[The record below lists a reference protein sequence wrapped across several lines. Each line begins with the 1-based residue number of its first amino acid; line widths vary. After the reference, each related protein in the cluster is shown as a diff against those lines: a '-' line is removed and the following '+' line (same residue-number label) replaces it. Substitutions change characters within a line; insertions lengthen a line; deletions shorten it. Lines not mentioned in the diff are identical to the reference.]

1 MMLRLAS
8 ILCAL
13 SALPVAGSAQGV
25 RPPYRDST
33 SSVEMRVADLLSRMT
48 PTEKFWQLFM
58 LPGSLDNPAHDYSH
72 GVYGLQVVPTDSTP
86 DAAARDASR
95 LNRIQHHFVDSTR
108 LGIPFIAFEEALH
121 GLTRPGATTFPQ
133 AIALAATW
141 DTALVERVA
150 TAIARETSSRG
161 IRQVLSPVVNITR
174 DGRWGRTEETY
185 GEDVLLA
192 SAMARSFI
200 TPFERAGVITTP
212 KHFVAN
218 VGEGG
223 RDSWPIEVS
232 ERQLREVW
240 FPPFEAA
247 VRAGARSVMTAYNS
261 VDGLPASQN
270 RVLLTGV
277 LRDRWGFD
285 GVVISDAAAT
295 AGATVLHLTEASIV
309 TSAAGALDAGLDVV
323 FQSGWE
329 QHTPWLRAFTDGTVP
344 DSLINRA
351 VTRVLRTKFAMR
363 LFDAPYAMPDSA
375 AYWNGRPEH
384 LALAREAA
392 ASGMV
397 LLRNE
402 NSTLPLDHFN
412 GTLAVIGPDARMLR
426 LGGYSGP
433 GVAPVTVLEALQRRL
448 GAARVRATDGPGRT
462 DNTWPTVPATA
473 LSTVVDGQ
481 QHAGLQGEYHPGQS
495 LADVPFASPVDA
507 TVDFHW
513 TFNPPVPGVPRDWFA
528 VRWSGTLR
536 IPKGSPRL
544 LAVEGDDGVRLWI
557 DDHLVIDQWEQ
568 VGYGLHQ
575 SGIVLEPGSEH
586 AIRLEFHESVGN
598 GSVRLAWQGDEPA
611 QIERVLQMAVDT
623 AARSDAVLVVAGLEE
638 GEFRDRAS
646 LALPG
651 HQEELIRRLA
661 ATGRPVIVVIIG
673 GAPVIMDRWIDSVAA
688 VVMAW
693 YPGEGGGEAIA
704 DVLLGESEPG
714 GRLPITFPRA
724 EGQLPLYYSHK
735 PTGRGDD
742 YLDLTG
748 RPAFPFGFGMGYATF
763 EYERMELSRDTI
775 GVSDSVRVVVTI
787 RNTSARAGTEVVQ
800 LYLHD
805 LLSTVSQPVSK
816 LAGFRKIRLAPG
828 ARGTVDFSLGPDELS
843 ILDEQLARIVE
854 PGEFRI
860 GVGPSSRDA
869 RLRAILT
876 VVRR

>member
-1 MMLRLAS
+1 MVRLAS

-33 SSVEMRVADLLSRMT
+33 RSVEVRVADLLSRMT

-58 LPGSLDNPAHDYSH
+58 LPGNLDNPTHDYSR
-72 GVYGLQVVPTDSTP
+72 GVYGLQVVPLDSTP
-86 DAAARDASR
+86 DAATRDATR

-121 GLTRPGATTFPQ
+121 GLTRPGATSFPQ

-150 TAIARETSSRG
+150 TAIARETASRG

-174 DGRWGRTEETY
+174 DPRWGRTEETY

-192 SAMARSFI
+192 SAMAQSFI

-270 RVLLTGV
+270 RALLTGV
-277 LRDRWGFD
+277 LRDRWGFA

-295 AGATVLHLTEASIV
+295 AGATVLHLTEASIG
-309 TSAAGALDAGLDVV
+309 TSAERALDAGLDVV
-323 FQSGWE
+323 FQSDYE
-329 QHTPWLRAFTDGTVP
+329 QHTPWLSAFIDGTVP
-344 DSLINRA
+344 DSLIDRA
-351 VTRVLRTKFAMR
+351 VTRVLRTKFAMG
-363 LFDAPYAMPDSA
+363 LFDSPYAAPDSA

-392 ASGMV
+392 AAGMV
-397 LLRNE
+397 LLRNAHRR
-402 NSTLPLDHFN
+402 LPLEHFS
-412 GTLAVIGPDARMLR
+412 GTLAVIGPDARMAR

-433 GVAPVTVLEALQRRL
+433 GVAPVTVLDALQRRL
-448 GAARVRATDGPGRT
+448 GNARVLAADGPGRT
-462 DNTWPTVPATA
+462 DDAWPTVPATA
-473 LSTVVDGQ
+473 LGTVHQGAGALGLTGAYFNSPEISSAPSTTRVDPQ
-481 QHAGLQGEYHPGQS
+481 
-495 LADVPFASPVDA
+495 
-507 TVDFHW
+507 VDFHW
-513 TFNPPVPGVPRDWFA
+513 TFVPPAPGIPIDWYA
-528 VRWSGTLR
+528 VRWTGVLR
-536 IPKGSPRL
+536 VPDNGPRR
-544 LAVEGDDGVRLWI
+544 LAVEGDDGFRLWV
-557 DDHLVIDQWEQ
+557 DDVLVLDRWAH
-568 VGYGLHQ
+568 VSHGRHVVDAPLAAGTVHRL
-575 SGIVLEPGSEH
+575 
-586 AIRLEFHESVGN
+586 RLEFHETTGN
-598 GSVRLAWQGDEPA
+598 GAVRLAWQGDEPA
-611 QIERVLQMAVDT
+611 ETERAIQGAVER
-623 AARSDAVLVVAGLEE
+623 ASQSDAVVVVAGLEE

-646 LALPG
+646 LTLPG
-651 HQEELIRRLA
+651 HQEELIRRVA

-673 GAPVIMDRWIDSVAA
+673 GAPVIMGTWIDSVDA
-688 VVMAW
+688 VLMAW

-704 DVLLGESEPG
+704 DVLFGDAEPG

-724 EGQLPLYYSHK
+724 EGQLPLYYAHK

-748 RPAFPFGFGMGYATF
+748 RPAFPFGFGMGYADFT
-763 EYERMELSRDTI
+763 YERVELSRDTMMTT
-775 GVSDSVRVVVTI
+775 DSVRVAVTI
-787 RNTSARAGTEVVQ
+787 RNTSDRAGSEVVQ
-800 LYLHD
+800 LYVHD
-805 LLSTVSQPVSK
+805 LLATVAQPVSA
-816 LAGFRKIRLAPG
+816 LAGFQKIRLEPG
-828 ARGTVDFSLGPDELS
+828 EHGTVEFVLGPDELS
-843 ILDEQLARIVE
+843 MLDENMVRVVE
-854 PGEFRI
+854 PGDFRI
-860 GVGPSSRDA
+860 GIGPSSRDA

-876 VVRR
+876 VVQR